1 MPFCPKCRAEYIE
14 GVEECPDCHV
24 SLVQELPPKDDLGYI
39 ELVELQRVPDEV
51 SGVMMKGILESND
64 IDVILR
70 SAKIPWY
77 DGIASTWSTY
87 YWGTLL
93 VSKAELEKS
102 RKILDEYLKSL
113 EDADEEDLSDE
124 KP

>member
-1 MPFCPKCRAEYIE
+1 MSGLSCPA
-14 GVEECPDCHV
+14 G
-24 SLVQELPPKDDLGYI
+24 QELPPKDDVGYI
-39 ELVELQRVPDEV
+39 ELAELQRVPDEV

-93 VSKAELEKS
+93 VAKEELEKS